1 MGDEVVVVA
10 VAAAAAAA
18 AAAAPARA
26 TVRARCLPV
35 QVLLPAGRVYRR
47 LALVGGCVPSHHLP
61 LSPCTALLRA
71 FSSERPAPD
80 NFSQVA
86 LRTAFCSMPAIGRG
100 GARAGLVKAA
110 CTLNCQHFWQQH
122 SLSRF
127 KHPLGYL

>member
-1 MGDEVVVVA
+1 VGDEAVVVA
-10 VAAAAAAA
+10 VAAAAAA

-26 TVRARCLPV
+26 TVRVRAH
-35 QVLLPAGRVYRR
+35 Y
-47 LALVGGCVPSHHLP
+47 LP
-61 LSPCTALLRA
+61 LAPCTALLRA

-110 CTLNCQHFWQQH
+110 CTLNCQHFRQQH
-122 SLSRF
+122 VFPDSNTRWVCVSVL
-127 KHPLGYL
+127 LGR